1 MIHSDLI
8 NNVFSSKKRRLPL
21 SPLSAIKIWAVQYSL
36 IWQIF
41 NECLFH
47 LCQTPHAGHWRY
59 KSELNTIPPYSELT
73 AQKGSQTCKQTIPVE
88 IDGGCLKKNKNRRW
102 RMDVFSYSWF
112 KCKII
117 IHFQFEGAKR
127 YKQMENKQ
135 SHSTFLKYIAVSSQ
149 QPHRHYMPS
158 TLLGAG
164 EMTQN
169 SRPRSSHILEVLQI
183 LTGKVRHCRLQLN
196 YAVPCPSMAMERGGH
211 WRFFFFTEDFFEE
224 SKYMMKT
231 VCISFIHYI

>member
-1 MIHSDLI
+1 M
-8 NNVFSSKKRRLPL
+8 
-21 SPLSAIKIWAVQYSL
+21 SAIKIWAFQYSL
-36 IWQIF
+36 IWQTF

-59 KSELNTIPPYSELT
+59 KSELNTIPCYSELT
-73 AQKGSQTCKQTIPVE
+73 AQKGRQTCKQTIPVE
-88 IDGGCLKKNKNRRW
+88 IDSSCLKKKKKNRRW
-102 RMDVFSYSWF
+102 RMDVFSCSWF

-158 TLLGAG
+158 TLLGTG

-169 SRPRSSHILEVLQI
+169 SRPRSSHILDILQI
-183 LTGKVRHCRLQLN
+183 LTGKVRQSRLQLS
-196 YAVPCPSMAMERGGH
+196 YAVPCPSVAMEIGGH
-211 WRFFFFTEDFFEE
+211 WSFFLRRASTWWKLFVYH
-224 SKYMMKT
+224 SYIIYKY
-231 VCISFIHYI
+231 IQS